1 MIDEKQIQAF
11 YDEFYELHIPGGSYA
26 KLAKSSV
33 RQVDKLKYFEEDKK
47 GSITPGKQ
55 ADLVILERNP
65 LLANPD
71 TLKDIS
77 IVETFARGQSV
88 YKK

>member
-1 MIDEKQIQAF
+1 
-11 YDEFYELHIPGGSYA
+11 
-26 KLAKSSV
+26 
-33 RQVDKLKYFEEDKK
+33 
-47 GSITPGKQ
+47 
-55 ADLVILERNP
+55 VILERNP

-88 YKK
+88 FKK

>member
-1 MIDEKQIQAF
+1 MKAG
-11 YDEFYELHIPGGSYA
+11 IPEA
-26 KLAKSSV
+26 AT
-33 RQVDKLKYFEEDKK
+33 LKFATINAARALRMDDDLGTIEA
-47 GSITPGKQ
+47 GKI

-88 YKK
+88 FKK